1 MSRLSNVLAAGTV
14 VALAGILT
22 VTAQGAEN
30 RADQGESL
38 ALAVR
43 QACSLESSAAAAELR
58 QVGACGQAE
67 LVVRSIPGPTGER
80 GGPGPAGQV
89 GNLGPI
95 GPMGEQGPPGPMGEP
110 GPAGPAG
117 PPGAPGRAGSDGTDG
132 SPGADGRT
140 GDPGP
145 LGPPGSAG
153 PLCGPGEQPARV
165 IYGDGQEGTGC
176 VRSNSVA
183 GVPVE
188 PTEGPSVEP
197 TTEAPPLPLL
207 P

>member
-1 MSRLSNVLAAGTV
+1 MSRLSNALAAGTV
-14 VALAGILT
+14 VALAAILT
-22 VTAQGAEN
+22 VSAQGAEN

-43 QACSLESSAAAAELR
+43 QACSLDTSAAAAELR
-58 QVGACGQAE
+58 KMGACGQAD
-67 LVVRSIPGPTGER
+67 LVVRSIPGPAGER
-80 GGPGPAGQV
+80 GSPGPAGQI
-89 GNLGPI
+89 GNLGPV
-95 GPMGEQGPPGPMGEP
+95 GPMGAQGPPGPMGEP
-110 GPAGPAG
+110 GPDGPAG

-145 LGPPGSAG
+145 VGPQGPAG
-153 PLCGPGEQPARV
+153 PLCGPGEQPTRV
-165 IYGDGQEGTGC
+165 VYGDGREGTGC

-183 GVPVE
+183 EVPVA
-188 PTEGPSVEP
+188 PTGEPSVEP
-197 TTEAPPLPLL
+197 TTEPTPLPLL